1 MIEGASGAGQLA
13 YSFSGTNY
21 VLLDRSVSQS
31 PPRVLA
37 PDKAGIQSFD
47 LLRVEDTIGPSRPS
61 LFGTCIR
68 IVVIWFV
75 EGSVHHN
82 RCGFLTFLYIC
93 SKRDRLTVCHPSWW
107 VVFFLVCSEPKQQCI
122 DLLVR
127 RSLVA
132 KWQKKASLFAWP
144 RSAPG
149 DYAIFK
155 MFENLVCYMLIDV
168 EFFFGGHFEVPCH
181 DMKITNKNPFL
192 LYCIRPARQT
202 LCKSIAVQNEFFSVI
217 GFKKSSICWID
228 QSAWGRGST
237 KTSYRASHI
246 ASLTQ

>member
-1 MIEGASGAGQLA
+1 
-13 YSFSGTNY
+13 
-21 VLLDRSVSQS
+21 
-31 PPRVLA
+31 
-37 PDKAGIQSFD
+37 
-47 LLRVEDTIGPSRPS
+47 
-61 LFGTCIR
+61 
-68 IVVIWFV
+68 
-75 EGSVHHN
+75 
-82 RCGFLTFLYIC
+82 
-93 SKRDRLTVCHPSWW
+93 
-107 VVFFLVCSEPKQQCI
+107 
-122 DLLVR
+122 
-127 RSLVA
+127 
-132 KWQKKASLFAWP
+132 
-144 RSAPG
+144 
-149 DYAIFK
+149 
-155 MFENLVCYMLIDV
+155 MLIDV